1 MKKMEEPILINK
13 IIKKVKDIIM
23 FNYLWRGHEIILM

>member
-23 FNYLWRGHEIILM
+23 FNYL